1 MISPVRA
8 VDFDLL
14 FDLDDWLNRERKL
27 LRASLQLL
35 GHHSPI
41 ELPVTLSV
49 DATHGQAFRLNS
61 FILGS
66 IIAFVKQF
74 EEISLLVATK
84 TRGEAEALGIVP
96 VCPSTIEGVHF
107 GRKQVPSDESVKKM
121 KDVLYPELSEAEVR
135 TLHDRRT
142 RKAPST

>member
-61 FILGS
+61 FFLGS

-74 EEISLLVATK
+74 EEISLLVATRRGAK
-84 TRGEAEALGIVP
+84 PRHSALCRSAPAQLREYISVASRCRATRA
-96 VCPSTIEGVHF
+96 
-107 GRKQVPSDESVKKM
+107 
-121 KDVLYPELSEAEVR
+121 
-135 TLHDRRT
+135 
-142 RKAPST
+142 